1 MPPSYKINKPILS
14 SITSVLQRQTSKPST
29 KSLIWSDMLKQT
41 EIINCKNGKKNDG
54 THSEVCQYEMFK
66 MWITIVKLLK
76 ERNKHVEIEDVNLE
90 QLSYY
95 QAKQL
100 SIDYKKAKLIFYKCF
115 KEKNLGQWL
124 TAPLEQNCF
133 FLSSS
138 NQQ

>member
-1 MPPSYKINKPILS
+1 M
-14 SITSVLQRQTSKPST
+14 
-29 KSLIWSDMLKQT
+29 KQI

-66 MWITIVKLLK
+66 MWISIVKLFK
-76 ERNKHVEIEDVNLE
+76 KKNKNLDIEDTNLDH
-90 QLSYY
+90 LSYC

-100 SIDYKKAKLIFYKCF
+100 SVEYQKAKLIFYNCL

-124 TAPLEQNCF
+124 TAPLEQNHF
-133 FLSSS
+133 SISSD